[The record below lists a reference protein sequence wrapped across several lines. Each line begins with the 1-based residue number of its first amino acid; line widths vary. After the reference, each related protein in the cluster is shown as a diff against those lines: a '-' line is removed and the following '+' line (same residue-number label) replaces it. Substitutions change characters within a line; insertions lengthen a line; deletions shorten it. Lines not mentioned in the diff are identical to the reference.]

1 MPLYLFYS
9 EKKDEY
15 REIFFNMNDEKV
27 YNGEDG
33 SEIGEWSRRWTVPN
47 ASVDSI
53 SDVDPFD
60 TRKLVEKTGKMK
72 GTIGDLWTASEEA
85 SKRREDKLGHEDP
98 VRRKYL
104 DNYQKENNRKH
115 FHDRPQ
121 KIDAGVA
128 TIDFSK
134 LKLDQT

>member
-1 MPLYLFYS
+1 MPQYTYINDETGEKIDLFQG
-9 EKKDEY
+9 
-15 REIFFNMNDEKV
+15 MNDEHK
-27 YNGEDG
+27 YIDENGK
-33 SEIGEWSRRWTVPN
+33 EWRRIFYSPN
-47 ASVDSI
+47 ASVDSL

-134 LKLDQT
+134 LKSDQT